1 MSEEGGV
8 KGIVSMTAVQ
18 EQIIKEFETLCA
30 VDVAA
35 LWGGA
40 VTEHRLTDGVE
51 AVDQQL
57 PLCVAV

>member
-8 KGIVSMTAVQ
+8 EGIVSVTAVQ
-18 EQIIKEFETLCA
+18 EQIIKEFETLCT
-30 VDVAA
+30 VDVAT

-40 VTEHRLTDGVE
+40 VAEHRLADGVE

-57 PLCVAV
+57 PPRVAV